1 MELHAEGF
9 YKWNVFTLTRHL
21 NWWRKTRRTGQKRPY
36 DAAHIKKQ
44 YINTSDWTQEHTLS
58 FLNQLTGMF
67 FLHWEVLLITQR
79 IVAGYLYALNE
90 KQWCFCTLLLFSLWW
105 AVCLFLSVEV
115 MRRIDGEEDANVDLW
130 NASRG
135 HGPSFVPENN
145 SHQGD
150 TVWKP

>member
-1 MELHAEGF
+1 MELHPEGF

-67 FLHWEVLLITQR
+67 FSALRGIADHSENCCRLPLRTEWEAVVFLHIAIVFTLMGCVFVSVCGSNAENWRRRGCECRPLECIQR
-79 IVAGYLYALNE
+79 PWSFLCAR
-90 KQWCFCTLLLFSLWW
+90 KQ
-105 AVCLFLSVEV
+105 
-115 MRRIDGEEDANVDLW
+115 
-130 NASRG
+130 
-135 HGPSFVPENN
+135 
-145 SHQGD
+145 
-150 TVWKP
+150 